1 MSGFYKLDPSGELLY
16 GEIVTGD
23 GVNLT
28 PYEADQQVDG
38 WAWFESDAA
47 ARDAYDIVPD
57 AADLPAMVEYL
68 TAEVATVKDEKATLV
83 KEVAALTAENAALQI
98 QIGPIEIEPP
108 IEFEP

>member
-47 ARDAYDIVPD
+47 ARDAYGIVPD

-68 TAEVATVKDEKATLV
+68 EARVAVVE
-83 KEVAALTAENAALQI
+83 AENASLRI
-98 QIGPIEIEPP
+98 VIDPPIEIKR
-108 IEFEP
+108 